1 MMRLKILIISLL
13 VLYIVINSAQ
23 AGGYI
28 DNRIGNWF
36 LNNYSGEFIYS
47 NFIGRGSASGVSPAA
62 LLTFNGSAQIGELIP
77 TITDLEFNLSTEN
90 NYYSRMASNLYFESG
105 NEGQA
110 SPNGTLYVDTF
121 LLMPKEFDSFHS
133 EIINISEDGKKAEV
147 ALYFTYDNV
156 DYQFTNETELIDGE
170 NTLMII
176 LQPFCKEFEGLDLY
190 DDVNTLGSSES
201 VDGLDYSGYLTIQ
214 GKKG

>member
-1 MMRLKILIISLL
+1 
-13 VLYIVINSAQ
+13 
-23 AGGYI
+23 
-28 DNRIGNWF
+28 
-36 LNNYSGEFIYS
+36 
-47 NFIGRGSASGVSPAA
+47 
-62 LLTFNGSAQIGELIP
+62 
-77 TITDLEFNLSTEN
+77 
-90 NYYSRMASNLYFESG
+90 MASNLYFESG